1 MNVRALWKKT
11 KIIRPFYW
19 WCYKQKLPSWIRKK
33 HRSHRRDRLLFE
45 TLPEAYR
52 RHRSEPADKSKIIF
66 CVARSKKDVL
76 PASMVL
82 LERELR
88 EHYDFNIHIHY
99 LHNTTADY
107 KQYVKEARAFVED
120 MATAAYVFTDEA
132 NEVVSCVDKR
142 PETYVAN
149 VWHACGA
156 FKKFGMSTAEKV
168 FGNDR
173 NTLERHPN
181 YANLNLV
188 SVSSPEVRW
197 AYVEAMNLKKTPEI
211 VKATGISRTDVF
223 FDEAYRRSSAE
234 RVYQAFPA
242 ARGKKIILYAPTF
255 RGHVK
260 TAAAPDRLDFQKFY
274 NALNKEYVLI
284 VKHHPFVRELPP
296 IPEDLK
302 NTFAFDAS
310 GKLDINDLLCVS
322 DICISD
328 YSSVIFE
335 YSLFV
340 RPMVFFAYDLDEYDD
355 WRGFYYPYRDMTPGP
370 VLKTNEEI
378 TDYIQHLEERF
389 DRQQVKN
396 FRDKFMSACDGRA
409 TQRILDE
416 VFSRP
421 VLDSHRKGK
430 P

>member
-1 MNVRALWKKT
+1 M
-11 KIIRPFYW
+11 
-19 WCYKQKLPSWIRKK
+19 
-33 HRSHRRDRLLFE
+33 
-45 TLPEAYR
+45 
-52 RHRSEPADKSKIIF
+52 
-66 CVARSKKDVL
+66 
-76 PASMVL
+76 
-82 LERELR
+82 
-88 EHYDFNIHIHY
+88 
-99 LHNTTADY
+99 
-107 KQYVKEARAFVED
+107 
-120 MATAAYVFTDEA
+120 
-132 NEVVSCVDKR
+132 
-142 PETYVAN
+142 
-149 VWHACGA
+149 
-156 FKKFGMSTAEKV
+156 
-168 FGNDR
+168 
-173 NTLERHPN
+173 
-181 YANLNLV
+181 
-188 SVSSPEVRW
+188 
-197 AYVEAMNLKKTPEI
+197 
-211 VKATGISRTDVF
+211 
-223 FDEAYRRSSAE
+223 
-234 RVYQAFPA
+234 
-242 ARGKKIILYAPTF
+242 YAPTF